1 MENILIAWE
10 SDAIQGDITN
20 MKEKRNDRCGLL
32 HMDDQEK
39 VKDSLTDAH
48 IMFVILA
55 RIFLNEPDSSIV

>member
-1 MENILIAWE
+1 MEK
-10 SDAIQGDITN
+10 G
-20 MKEKRNDRCGLL
+20 NDRCSLL

-39 VKDSLTDAH
+39 VKDLLTDAH